1 MKRNLLVLAV
11 LFSSPVLFS
20 SARGAETSA
29 PASAGTD
36 AAAKPAK
43 ESEEYLLRYKFAP
56 GETIRWKVT
65 HLGTTETKI
74 SGNTQS
80 SKSRSVST
88 KLWQVTEIDAQG
100 KITFT
105 HTVENV
111 DMWQQV
117 SDRPEVA
124 YNSQSGAEPPAEYQ
138 QVAKT
143 VGKPLT
149 SATITDSG
157 EILEKGG
164 NSSKF
169 TLGLGDII
177 MLLPPKAVHA
187 GSSWYEPSELQV
199 RQADG
204 QVDRIKI
211 RKRYT
216 LEKVQ
221 TGLATI
227 QVKTE
232 VLTPVDDPRTQAQL
246 VQQLTNGEIK
256 FDVDA
261 GRVVSKQMDWDELV
275 VGFRGPDSEMKY
287 LARFTEELVTDNT
300 ATASSQPAVPRR

>member
-1 MKRNLLVLAV
+1 MKRNLLVLSV
-11 LFSSPVLFS
+11 LFSLPVLFS
-20 SARGAETSA
+20 SARGAETAA
-29 PASAGTD
+29 PATPETGASAQ
-36 AAAKPAK
+36 PAK
-43 ESEEYLLRYKFAP
+43 SSEEYLLRYKFAP
-56 GETIRWKVT
+56 DETIRWKVT

-88 KLWQVTEIDAQG
+88 KLWQVKGIDPQG
-100 KITFT
+100 KITFS
-105 HTVENV
+105 HSVENV

-117 SDRPEVA
+117 SDHPEVA
-124 YNSQSGAEPPAEYQ
+124 YNSQSGAEPPPEYR
-138 QVAKT
+138 QVAQT

-157 EILEKGG
+157 QILEKGG
-164 NSSKF
+164 ESSKF
-169 TLGLGDII
+169 NLGLGDII
-177 MLLPPKAVHA
+177 MLLPPKPVRP

-199 RQADG
+199 RQPDG
-204 QVDRIKI
+204 RVDRIKI

-232 VLTPVDDPRTQAQL
+232 VLTPVDDPRIQAQL
-246 VQQLTNGEIK
+246 VQQLTNGAIK

-261 GRVVSKQMDWDELV
+261 GRIVSKQMDWDEVV

-287 LARFTEELVTDNT
+287 LARFTEELVSDNT